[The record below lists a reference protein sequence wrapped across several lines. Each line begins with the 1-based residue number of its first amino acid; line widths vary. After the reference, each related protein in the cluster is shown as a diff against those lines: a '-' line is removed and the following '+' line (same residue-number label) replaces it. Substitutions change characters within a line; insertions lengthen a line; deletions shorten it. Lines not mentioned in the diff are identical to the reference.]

1 MYRLSVPA
9 PSQKTPLFPTP
20 KDTVVADEEEKNT
33 KEEKE
38 EEEEKEVESKS
49 VDDIV
54 ESVDSIEIEDSEES
68 EKTECKEDCN
78 EEIVIDYEEEDDG
91 SIPIIFRSF
100 IQGDMFSVPTGYAV
114 RILQDLSSSSK
125 PKIKE
130 IYSDIDHVL
139 DRYGQWNAHL
149 YSASANV
156 IMNTPYSPENE
167 NTVITPIFMKN
178 ILTGQGMLRG
188 IPYISIS
195 IDMENISEN
204 HPYLSY
210 ISSKLKWDQYNI
222 VMQNSG
228 DAGIDLRGKVLNM
241 NIPIEYVSFDMPL
254 NYMYI
259 YIPGIHSS
267 MKMLK
272 VGDTYREKSN

>member
-9 PSQKTPLFPTP
+9 PSQKTPLFPKP
-20 KDTVVADEEEKNT
+20 KDTVVADEEEK
-33 KEEKE
+33 KEEN
-38 EEEEKEVESKS
+38 EEEKKDETKS

-54 ESVDSIEIEDSEES
+54 ESVDSIEIEDSEEIES
-68 EKTECKEDCN
+68 TECKENYSKDV
-78 EEIVIDYEEEDDG
+78 IIDYKEEDDG

-100 IQGDMFSVPTGYAV
+100 RQGDMFSVETGYQTK
-114 RILQDLSSSSK
+114 ILEETNGIQK
-125 PKIKE
+125 PNISQ
-130 IYSDIDHVL
+130 IYSEINNVL
-139 DRYGQWNAHL
+139 EKYGQWNAHL
-149 YSASANV
+149 YSACANV

-167 NTVITPIFMKN
+167 NTVTTPIFMRN
-178 ILTGQGMLRG
+178 ELLGEGMLRG

-195 IDMENISEN
+195 ITMDYLSQN

-210 ISSKLKWDQYNI
+210 ISSKLKWNQYDI

-228 DAGIDLRGKVLNM
+228 DSGINERGSVLNM
-241 NIPIEYVSFDMPL
+241 NIPIEYVSFDELL

-267 MKMLK
+267 MKKLK
-272 VGDTYREKSN
+272 VGETYREKSN

>member
-1 MYRLSVPA
+1 MYRLSVPV
-9 PSQKTPLFPTP
+9 PSQKTPLFPKP

-54 ESVDSIEIEDSEES
+54 ESVDSIEIEDSEDS
-68 EKTECKEDCN
+68 EKTECKEECN
-78 EEIVIDYEEEDDG
+78 EVVVIDYEEEDDG

-100 IQGDMFSVPTGYAV
+100 KQGDMFSIRSGYET
-114 RILQDLSSSSK
+114 RILQDLSNRQTPNISQIYGE
-125 PKIKE
+125 IKKA
-130 IYSDIDHVL
+130 L
-139 DRYGQWNAHL
+139 DRYGHWNTQL
-149 YSASANV
+149 YSSDANV
-156 IMNTPYSPENE
+156 IMNTPYSPKNE
-167 NTVITPIFMKN
+167 GTVTTPIFMKN
-178 ILTGQGMLRG
+178 ELVGQGMLRG

-195 IDMENISEN
+195 ITMDYLSRN

-210 ISSKLKWDQYNI
+210 ISSKLKWEQYNI

-228 DAGIDLRGKVLNM
+228 DSGVNERGSVLNM
-241 NIPIEYVSFDMPL
+241 NIPIEYVSFDEPL

-267 MKMLK
+267 MKKLK
-272 VGDTYREKSN
+272 VGETYREN

>member
-1 MYRLSVPA
+1 MYRLSVPV
-9 PSQKTPLFPTP
+9 PSQKTPLFPKP

-54 ESVDSIEIEDSEES
+54 ESVDSIEIEDSEDS

-78 EEIVIDYEEEDDG
+78 EVVVIDYEEEDDG

-114 RILQDLSSSSK
+114 RILKDKSSSK
-125 PKIKE
+125 YPKIKE
-130 IYSDIDHVL
+130 IYSDIDNVL
-139 DRYGQWNAHL
+139 ERYGQWNAHL
-149 YSASANV
+149 YSASENV

-210 ISSKLKWDQYNI
+210 ISSKLKWNQYNI
-222 VMQNSG
+222 KMQNSG
-228 DAGIDLRGKVLNM
+228 DEGIDLRGKVINM

>member
-1 MYRLSVPA
+1 MYRLSVPV
-9 PSQKTPLFPTP
+9 PSQKTPLFPKP

-54 ESVDSIEIEDSEES
+54 ESVDSIEIEDSEDS

-78 EEIVIDYEEEDDG
+78 EEVIIDYEEENDG

-114 RILQDLSSSSK
+114 RILQDKSSSEY

-130 IYSDIDHVL
+130 IYSDINKVL

-149 YSASANV
+149 YSASENV
-156 IMNTPYSPENE
+156 IMNNPYSPENE

-195 IDMENISEN
+195 IDMGNISEN

-210 ISSKLKWDQYNI
+210 ISSKLKWNQYNI
-222 VMQNSG
+222 KMQNSG
-228 DAGIDLRGKVLNM
+228 DEGIDLRGKVINM

-267 MKMLK
+267 MKKLK
-272 VGDTYREKSN
+272 VGDTYREK

>member
-9 PSQKTPLFPTP
+9 PSQKTPLFPKP

-38 EEEEKEVESKS
+38 EEEKEVESKS
-49 VDDIV
+49 IDDIV
-54 ESVDSIEIEDSEES
+54 ESVDSIEIEDSEDS
-68 EKTECKEDCN
+68 EKTECKKDYN
-78 EEIVIDYEEEDDG
+78 EEVVIDYEEEDDG

-100 IQGDMFSVPTGYAV
+100 KQGDMFSIRSGYET
-114 RILQDLSSSSK
+114 RILEDLSNRKTPNISQ
-125 PKIKE
+125 IYGEIEKE
-130 IYSDIDHVL
+130 L
-139 DRYGQWNAHL
+139 ERYGQWNAHL
-149 YSASANV
+149 YSAEANV
-156 IMNTPYSPENE
+156 IMNTPYSPKNE
-167 NTVITPIFMKN
+167 ETVTTPIFMKN
-178 ILTGQGMLRG
+178 MLTGQGMLRG
-188 IPYISIS
+188 IPYISIAITMKNLS
-195 IDMENISEN
+195 YN

-210 ISSKLKWDQYNI
+210 ISSRLNWEYYKI
-222 VMQNSG
+222 IMQNSG
-228 DAGIDLRGKVLNM
+228 DSGVNEIGNVLNI

-272 VGDTYREKSN
+272 VGETYREKSN